1 MVKRQIFISV
11 LFLNHRFK
19 LGYRYGQIVDKKFNV
34 IVAFVFVY
42 LNIMY
47 KKPKWY
53 VKWWVKE
60 YMVDIIF
67 CLKTME
73 QVPMLLWRCRHHDIS
88 WSTDVVYDVTIKGHC
103 DLLPP
108 SCFGGHR
115 HFRYPFSFGCHI
127 TLEIE
132 IVNNLR
138 IYLRPRTAVHLCCN
152 MQRIIMVFLQSGLV
166 ARYSVNNG

>member
-1 MVKRQIFISV
+1 
-11 LFLNHRFK
+11 
-19 LGYRYGQIVDKKFNV
+19 
-34 IVAFVFVY
+34 
-42 LNIMY
+42 
-47 KKPKWY
+47 
-53 VKWWVKE
+53 
-60 YMVDIIF
+60 MVDIIF
-67 CLKTME
+67 FLKTME

-166 ARYSVNNG
+166 VYTVLIMVKKSMFKNFDAIELTSPVFIGNKNV